1 MTVPKDPRLADLL
14 GDRHFIVD
22 HSRMIGDFMGGR
34 EYFAYI
40 DATLIHRIGLRAG
53 LGWKIP
59 PAKGGIDLVRVTAQG
74 NPDTVDLYTL
84 QFLKTVE
91 GNIDYAHEVSIVKNV
106 EVQDIKRVF
115 ERETI
120 NEVSP

>member
-34 EYFAYI
+34 EYFSYI
-40 DATLIHRIGLRAG
+40 DATLIHRIGLRSG

-59 PAKGGIDLVRVTAQG
+59 PAKDGIDLVRIVAQG
-74 NPDTVDLYTL
+74 DPDTVDLYTI
-84 QFLKTVE
+84 QFLKTLG
-91 GNIDYAHEVSIVKNV
+91 GNIDYADEILIVKDV
-106 EVQDIKRVF
+106 EVQNIKTVF